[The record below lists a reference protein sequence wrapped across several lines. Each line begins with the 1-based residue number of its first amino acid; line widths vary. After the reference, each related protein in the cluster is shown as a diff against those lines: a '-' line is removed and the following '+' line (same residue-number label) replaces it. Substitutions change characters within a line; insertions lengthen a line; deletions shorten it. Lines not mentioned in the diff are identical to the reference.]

1 MPKNGKAKMHNKL
14 MKSKEVFK
22 SAAPVGKFKSAVSS
36 QQNRAMKPIDLRLL
50 QMKEREMSK
59 SKANVAGKAA
69 PAVKKIELQPS
80 MLSINTEK
88 SSELN
93 PLSSLADILLQ
104 GEGNVKPLSVQ
115 GNLEG
120 LVPVESV
127 DYITAR
133 KNMFDE
139 LSDDDDD
146 HTSKYQLKLQPSL
159 LSLPPS
165 VRNEVPKG

>member
-1 MPKNGKAKMHNKL
+1 

-36 QQNRAMKPIDLRLL
+36 QQNKAMKPIDVQLL
-50 QMKEREMSK
+50 QMKEREMSR

-69 PAVKKIELQPS
+69 PAIKKLELQPS

-93 PLSSLADILLQ
+93 PLTSLADILLQ
-104 GEGNVKPLSVQ
+104 GEGNVKPISTQ
-115 GNLEG
+115 RNSEG
-120 LVPVESV
+120 LVPVVSV

-159 LSLPPS
+159 LSLPSS
-165 VRNEVPKG
+165 VRNEISKG